1 MVPHKRVF
9 SEIKDKN
16 RLTPELT
23 TGTRRD
29 NSTIKEKNIFLEN
42 CVKNQNE
49 EIERLRIDIASMRR
63 DVEDNLETKR
73 TKKANDSLKGQYDV
87 QSKEIEAL
95 R

>member
-1 MVPHKRVF
+1 MPHKRVF

-23 TGTRRD
+23 TGVRRD
-29 NSTIKEKNIFLEN
+29 NSTIKEKNIFLES
-42 CVKNQNE
+42 CVKKQNE

-63 DVEDNLETKR
+63 DVEDNIETKR
-73 TKKANDSLKGQYDV
+73 TKKVNDSLKGQYDV